1 MTATQKTWSCFKT
14 RFIMAYH
21 KLKKQSKNQA
31 NIMMTGEIPALIANS
46 IQKVSTQFNEGQKQL
61 TNFYEEKRP

>member
-1 MTATQKTWSCFKT
+1 
-14 RFIMAYH
+14 MAYH

-61 TNFYEEKRP
+61 TNFYEEKRPWIS